1 MLSSGGFGGV
11 PLGFAT
17 DTPHGSAG
25 SFTEKLVFWRGYKVL
40 TVPYRFSIVAGTT
53 QVDRLKAED

>member
-1 MLSSGGFGGV
+1 MLSSGS
-11 PLGFAT
+11 FAR
-17 DTPHGSAG
+17 DAPRRSAG
-25 SFTEKLVFWRGYKVL
+25 SFTEKGVFRRGYKVL